1 MSAVGGAGGGG
12 AGGGGGGGG
21 PNWSQGHGVDS
32 VAGEK
37 GVKKH
42 RTPLYQSGA
51 ASVEQN
57 WAGRIEAGSAQQN
70 YGQID
75 ISLVPRRSNPA
86 EFRPIAT
93 KRGGGGA
100 DGATSFP
107 MRHDHPDAV
116 RLSGGRV
123 LIDRPDSPPPP
134 AAAAVF
140 APPVQGPPPAAAA
153 AAFVPPVQGPPPAVP
168 APVFMPPVAAPAQ
181 AAPPPAAFAPIPVP
195 ARAAAAA
202 PMPAVKGPPR
212 GGGGG
217 GSGGSGKPP

>member
-12 AGGGGGGGG
+12 AGGAGGGGGGG

-37 GVKKH
+37 GLKKY

-51 ASVEQN
+51 ASVAEN
-57 WAGRIEAGSAQQN
+57 WAARVPVGSSQQG
-70 YGQID
+70 YGKID
-75 ISLVPRRSNPA
+75 ISLVPSRSNRA
-86 EFRPIAT
+86 EFRAVAT
-93 KRGGGGA
+93 KQGGGGA
-100 DGATSFP
+100 GGATSFP
-107 MRHDHPDAV
+107 MGRDPVALA
-116 RLSGGRV
+116 LSGGRAI
-123 LIDRPDSPPPP
+123 IDRPDSPPPP
-134 AAAAVF
+134 VAAAVF

-168 APVFMPPVAAPAQ
+168 APVFMPPVAGPAQ
-181 AAPPPAAFAPIPVP
+181 GAPPPAAFAPLPVP

-212 GGGGG
+212 GGGG
-217 GSGGSGKPP
+217 SAGGSGKQQ

>member
-1 MSAVGGAGGGG
+1 MSAVGGAGGGGAGG

-37 GVKKH
+37 GLKKY

-51 ASVEQN
+51 ASVAEN
-57 WAGRIEAGSAQQN
+57 WAARVPVGSSQQG
-70 YGQID
+70 YGKID
-75 ISLVPRRSNPA
+75 INLVPSRSNPA
-86 EFRPIAT
+86 EFRAIAT
-93 KRGGGGA
+93 KQGGGGA
-100 DGATSFP
+100 GGATSFP
-107 MRHDHPDAV
+107 MGRDPVALA
-116 RLSGGRV
+116 LSGGRA

-134 AAAAVF
+134 
-140 APPVQGPPPAAAA
+140 PPAAA
-153 AAFVPPVQGPPPAVP
+153 AAFVPPVPGPPPPPA
-168 APVFMPPVAAPAQ
+168 APVFMPPVAGPAP

-195 ARAAAAA
+195 ARAAVAA

-217 GSGGSGKPP
+217 GGSGKQQ